1 MTVTVTHGDILATP
15 GTPGIPGALSIPGTP
30 GTLDTGRQ
38 DEHLAALIRRLAD
51 LRPEIAIGWTPPPA
65 PAPALSPVPS
75 PRPPRFLPDP
85 RFLHPLE
92 PHPVTGR
99 WPTRD
104 DFPAPRDVVDSI
116 ARLRAI
122 AAGTHRHGQYWP
134 RHPNDRFLARKRRP
148 TRIQRSIR
156 AIRAVR
162 TTHRN
167 LLGAGA
173 LLGTAIMATSL
184 AATLLTA

>member
-15 GTPGIPGALSIPGTP
+15 GTPGIPGALGALGIPGTP

-38 DEHLAALIRRLAD
+38 DAHLAALIRRLAD
-51 LRPEIAIGWTPPPA
+51 LRPEIAVGWTPPPTPA
-65 PAPALSPVPS
+65 PAPTPTPA

-104 DFPAPRDVVDSI
+104 DFPADRERADSI

-122 AAGTHRHGQYWP
+122 AAGTHRHGDHWP
-134 RHPNDRFLARKRRP
+134 AHATPDYYARKRRP
-148 TRIQRSIR
+148 TLWQRVTR
-156 AIRAVR
+156 TVR
-162 TTHRN
+162 
-167 LLGAGA
+167 A
-173 LLGTAIMATSL
+173 LLR
-184 AATLLTA
+184 